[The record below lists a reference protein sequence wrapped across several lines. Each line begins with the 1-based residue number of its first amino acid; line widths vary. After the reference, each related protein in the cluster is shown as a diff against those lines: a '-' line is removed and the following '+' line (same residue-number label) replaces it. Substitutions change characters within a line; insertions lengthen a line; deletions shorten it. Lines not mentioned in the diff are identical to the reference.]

1 MNENK
6 VKQPIFAGDKRSPE
20 STGRPSRRFGTP
32 SPTPA
37 WSFFVDEG
45 RNDPAELQHFW
56 GGEGAGK
63 GGVFG
68 FYLETRSSIFPNIF
82 VQDCRLSYGTN
93 CFDYHIQ

>member
-1 MNENK
+1 MIQLNFN
-6 VKQPIFAGDKRSPE
+6 IF
-20 STGRPSRRFGTP
+20 
-32 SPTPA
+32 
-37 WSFFVDEG
+37 
-45 RNDPAELQHFW
+45 L

-93 CFDYHIQ
+93 CFDYHIHYENLPELSVKVVSPYYQIEITIFLSFIEDPIA